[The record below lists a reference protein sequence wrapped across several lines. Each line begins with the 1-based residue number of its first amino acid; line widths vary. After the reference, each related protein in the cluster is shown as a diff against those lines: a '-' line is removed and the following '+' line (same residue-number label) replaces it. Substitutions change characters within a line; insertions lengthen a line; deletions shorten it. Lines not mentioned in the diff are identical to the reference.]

1 MGGGNKRIQ
10 ANCDAAFLC
19 PSPGQD
25 EGKRMKDLEASL
37 SYIVGLSGEGGAR
50 ETLRTGTGKTEI
62 KNTMNGS
69 NIHREA
75 YLCLFKI
82 HI

>member
-37 SYIVGLSGEGGAR
+37 SYIVRLSQLNSR
-50 ETLRTGTGKTEI
+50 SKMIVIL
-62 KNTMNGS
+62 S
-69 NIHREA
+69 
-75 YLCLFKI
+75 F
-82 HI
+82 